1 MDKREI
7 RNWVIFGGAS
17 ITITIA
23 AIVFAL
29 GPGLRWATDTAVD
42 ALPIEFESEVAGSFV
57 DSGLVRG
64 ASKDPEVIAAL
75 ARIALLL
82 PDAADAR
89 TYRIHLVEDTLLNA
103 FALPGGTIVINRGM
117 MDRLRDESE
126 LFAVLGHE
134 AGHVRKRHFLKRVAR
149 QLGLAAGAALLLG
162 DAGGVTSV
170 IAGTGK
176 ELVQLG
182 HGRAAEEEADDEGLA
197 TLRRLRLD
205 QQGMVRLLGHLKAA
219 DKGVGRTPEF
229 ISTHPSAD
237 RRIARVQEALAAL
250 PAAPAGPQDRVL
262 TDAEWAAL
270 KRTPAARKT
279 VSR

>member
-1 MDKREI
+1 MDKREV

-17 ITITIA
+17 VIITIA
-23 AIVFAL
+23 AVIFAL
-29 GPGLRWATDTAVD
+29 GPGLRWATDTAVE
-42 ALPIEFESEVAGSFV
+42 ALPLEFESEVAGSFV
-57 DSGLVRG
+57 DSSLVRG
-64 ASKDPEVIAAL
+64 ASRDPEVVAAL

-82 PDAADAR
+82 PDAADPR
-89 TYRIHLVEDTLLNA
+89 TYTIHLVEDTLLNA

-117 MDRLRDESE
+117 MDRLGDESE

-149 QLGLAAGAALLLG
+149 QLGLAAGVALLLG

-170 IAGTGK
+170 IAGAGK
-176 ELVQLG
+176 DLVQLG
-182 HGRAAEEEADDEGLA
+182 HGRAAEEESDDEGLA

-205 QQGMVRLLGHLKAA
+205 PQGMVRLLGHLKEA

-229 ISTHPSAD
+229 ISTHPSAE

-250 PAAPAGPQDRVL
+250 PAASQGALDRVL
-262 TDAEWAAL
+262 TDAEWTAL
-270 KRTPAARKT
+270 KRRPAAGKT
-279 VSR
+279 VPW

>member
-23 AIVFAL
+23 AVIFAL

-42 ALPIEFESEVAGSFV
+42 ALPIEFESEVAGSFL
-57 DSGLVRG
+57 DSGMVRG
-64 ASKDPEVIAAL
+64 ASKDPEVVAAL

-82 PDAADAR
+82 PDAGDPR
-89 TYRIHLVEDTLLNA
+89 RYTVHLVEDTLLNA

-117 MDRLRDESE
+117 MMRLQDESE

-149 QLGLAAGAALLLG
+149 QLGLAAGAALLIG

-170 IAGTGK
+170 IAGAGK
-176 ELVQLG
+176 DLVQLG

-205 QQGMVRLLGHLKAA
+205 PQGMVRLLGHLKAA
-219 DKGVGRTPEF
+219 DKGVGKTPEF

-237 RRIARVQEALAAL
+237 RRIVRVQDALAAL
-250 PAAPAGPQDRVL
+250 LATPAGPQGRVL
-262 TDAEWAAL
+262 TDAEWSAL
-270 KRTPAARKT
+270 KQHP
-279 VSR
+279 VSRDSVSR